1 MSVFFTR
8 RGKAP
13 QRVNYVMWLESD
25 GNAFINTG
33 IYPNQNTKVEI
44 VFSSKYGAGSDYS
57 TVFGA
62 QVGWGSNSFSMG
74 SYTVSFGAQYS
85 TALTLNDNEEHTAVL
100 GEGKLQVDGSY
111 IWDVSQAQTFQIT
124 CPMYLFGNNENNNVL
139 YRSKAKVFRCQIY
152 NNGILVRDF
161 WPCYDPDGVACLYD
175 KVEKKYY
182 HNAGT
187 GAFRTDESS
196 ATTIDVIITG
206 TGDSSRCYATINGTK
221 QYSAGTYEVYA
232 GDTITFGVYGAGK
245 SPGTITIDGTKV
257 LNVTVGSVETYDWTV
272 PSGISTVE
280 IAMAYNGKGSSS
292 ITVTTA

>member
-8 RGKAP
+8 RGKAT

-111 IWDVSQAQTFQIT
+111 IWAVSQAQTFQIT

-152 NNGILVRDF
+152 DNGTLVRDF
-161 WPCYDPDGVACLYD
+161 WPCYDPAGVACLYD

-182 HNAGT
+182 YNAGA
-187 GAFRTDESS
+187 GAFT
-196 ATTIDVIITG
+196 
-206 TGDSSRCYATINGTK
+206 
-221 QYSAGTYEVYA
+221 AG
-232 GDTITFGVYGAGK
+232 
-245 SPGTITIDGTKV
+245 
-257 LNVTVGSVETYDWTV
+257 
-272 PSGISTVE
+272 
-280 IAMAYNGKGSSS
+280 
-292 ITVTTA
+292 